1 MTQSIAQK
9 QIASAR
15 TLCDA
20 LESIAFSENIIYN
33 PLMYAR
39 RAFEEYVTRYGNSTK
54 RVVFLGM
61 NPGPWGM
68 AQTGVPFG
76 EINTVRDWLSITAPI
91 GVPETIHPK
100 RPVLGYK
107 CTRSEVSRERLW
119 GLFKERY
126 KQADAFFADHFVINY
141 CPLLFIAPSGKDNNG
156 ARNITPDKLKTEEK
170 TALYDACDGHLRD
183 VIRALSP
190 EFLVG
195 VGNFAAERAADA
207 LSRDVKITKILHPS
221 PANPRSNGGNWG
233 KIAEQQ
239 LVEAGVWGSQYAL
252 LG

>member
-61 NPGPWGM
+61 NPGPWG
-68 AQTGVPFG
+68 
-76 EINTVRDWLSITAPI
+76 
-91 GVPETIHPK
+91 
-100 RPVLGYK
+100 
-107 CTRSEVSRERLW
+107 
-119 GLFKERY
+119 LFKERY
-126 KQADAFFADHFVINY
+126 KQADAFFADYFVINY